1 MSWLDIYILSLI
13 FSVCSFQ
20 GTLLTDFSSVI
31 RNLNIFKSLIT
42 GETSYQN
49 STSLLIGLALISC
62 CSSLPVFILTSAAD
76 LPLSF
81 SFKFGGHLLSHTVSS
96 AVPSAVWV
104 LTIVF
109 GMGTGVTPRR
119 IATKKAWVLS
129 EVFSSLELSL
139 FAALGEVLSN
149 LVRRTSSV
157 RMLFPRLDNPTIDNS
172 SLLLLPF

>member
-1 MSWLDIYILSLI
+1 MI

-31 RNLNIFKSLIT
+31 RNLNPFKSLIT

-49 STSLLIGLALISC
+49 STSLLMGLALRDC
-62 CSSLPVFILTSAAD
+62 CPSLPVFMPKDFARSFRALVGWYFRILGEVLSS
-76 LPLSF
+76 LRFLKFPYPNQVSF

-109 GMGTGVTPRR
+109 GMGTGVAPRR
-119 IATKKAWVLS
+119 IATK
-129 EVFSSLELSL
+129 
-139 FAALGEVLSN
+139 N
-149 LVRRTSSV
+149 LRFLARYF
-157 RMLFPRLDNPTIDNS
+157 RA
-172 SLLLLPF
+172 